1 MNFMIRS
8 IFVTASALVVATASI
23 AATVDSLPAFLKG
36 TSYASARSRLIA
48 LDWKPAKTPDAQ
60 PCGGDS
66 RCIGRPELEACAGTG
81 AANCI
86 FTWRRGGTL
95 IAVSTAG
102 ERDPVV
108 SGITCRSGCDQ
119 APTPQAKPADLTAEY
134 CRSPQAAQAVL
145 AQANR
150 ERVLQPPLVA
160 TQAKFIGY
168 DRIQGTDMC
177 QFSLSTRGG
186 TAYTFAASR
195 RADGALRLQFAD

>member
-1 MNFMIRS
+1 MLRS
-8 IFVTASALVVATASI
+8 TFATAAALVVATAAI
-23 AATVDSLPAFLKG
+23 AAKVDSLPAFPKG

-48 LDWKPAKTPDAQ
+48 LDWKPAKTPAAQ

-66 RCIGRPELEACAGTG
+66 RCIGQPELEACAGTG

-95 IAVSTAG
+95 IAVTTAG

-119 APTPQAKPADLTAEY
+119 AANPQAKPTGLTAEY

-160 TQAKFIGY
+160 TQAKFIGH
-168 DRIQGTDMC
+168 DRIQGADVC

-186 TAYTFAASR
+186 AAYTFAASSG
-195 RADGALRLQFAD
+195 ADGVLRLRFAD